1 MPAALRPLRHRD
13 FRLLYSGLA
22 VSLVGSGLWLVALAW
37 QVIDLGGG
45 PAQLSIVTTAYSVGL
60 VGFVLVGGIAADRL
74 PRRRVM
80 LAADAGRAAAVLT
93 VGLLAVTGH
102 LALWQLAAAA
112 FVIGAGEA
120 FFIPAYTAIVPH
132 LLPEDDLLAANGLE
146 HSLRP
151 IAYQALGPV
160 LGAAVIAIASPGVAM
175 LVDGATY
182 LVSFTCLLLLRDV
195 AVPDAAAATTA
206 PTAVLDDF
214 REGWRY
220 MWRTPW
226 LRSTLLF
233 ALGLVFLVM
242 GPLEVLL
249 PFAVRDN
256 LGGDASGYGT
266 VLAAFGVGGA
276 VGALVVSSRP
286 FPRRYLT
293 WMLAGWGVGSLPL
306 AVVGVAGSLWLMA
319 AAVFV
324 LGATFSG
331 SMVIWGT
338 LLQRRVPDGLRG
350 RISSLDFFVSLALM
364 PVSMALAGPAGDAF
378 GVTTVFAVAGIL
390 PLPLTV
396 LAVFGQR
403 LDRDEL
409 ANPLH
414 ADPGP
419 LGVAAADGVHDL
431 HPGDAVSEGGGG
443 GDLVAVPARDPV
455 P

>member
-45 PAQLSIVTTAYSVGL
+45 PAQLSIVTTAYSIGL
-60 VGFVLVGGIAADRL
+60 VGFVLVGGIAADRVS
-74 PRRRVM
+74 RRLVM
-80 LAADAGRAAAVLT
+80 LAADAARAAAVLI
-93 VGLLAVTGH
+93 VGT
-102 LALWQLAAAA
+102 LALTDLLSLWHLAAAA

-120 FFIPAYTAIVPH
+120 FFIPSYTAIIPH
-132 LLPEDDLLAANGLE
+132 LLPEDDLLPANGLE

-160 LGAAVIAIASPGVAM
+160 IGAGIIAVASPGMAM
-175 LVDGATY
+175 VVDGATY
-182 LVSFTCLLLLRDV
+182 LVSFTCILLLRDV
-195 AVPDAAAATTA
+195 PVPPTEAAVASGAAAM
-206 PTAVLDDF
+206 LEDF

-249 PFAVRDN
+249 PFAVREN

-266 VLAAFGVGGA
+266 VLAAFGIGGA

-293 WMLAGWGVGSLPL
+293 WMMVGWGVGSLPL
-306 AVVGVAGSLWLMA
+306 AVVGIAGSLWIMA
-319 AAVFV
+319 VAVFV
-324 LGATFSG
+324 LGAGFSG

-338 LLQRRVPDGLRG
+338 LLQRRVPDHLRG

-378 GVTTVFAVAGIL
+378 GITTVFAVAGIL
-390 PLPLTV
+390 PVALTV
-396 LAVFGQR
+396 FAIFGQR
-403 LDRDEL
+403 LDLDEI

-414 ADPGP
+414 ADPVPLEAGP
-419 LGVAAADGVHDL
+419 AELELA
-431 HPGDAVSEGGGG
+431 S
-443 GDLVAVPARDPV
+443 PV
-455 P
+455 R